1 MWQHRNR
8 YIYTFSPTRCIQFFC
23 DEQWLDVWAFNAALL
38 RKYPWFKFHN
48 VDLWLK
54 SVGRSRDKNQRH
66 IEMHQ
71 TMMRSF
77 MASYHQTFRHYDYL
91 FTFPPDA
98 STITRRRIRARL
110 RMAQIWIQIL
120 SPKYQEGEGSQDGEH
135 LGEHPGTQV
144 WEAEQ
149 ELHAGSDHML
159 QTGEGLD
166 QGS

>member
-1 MWQHRNR
+1 MWQHRSR

-23 DEQWLDVWAFNAALL
+23 DEHWLDVWEFNAALL

-54 SVGRSRDKNQRH
+54 SVGRSRDKIQRH
-66 IEMHQ
+66 IETHQ

-91 FTFPPDA
+91 FTFPPNV

-110 RMAQIWIQIL
+110 RMAKIWIQIL
-120 SPKYQEGEGSQDGEH
+120 SPKSQESKSIEDVKPMGEH
-135 LGEHPGTQV
+135 ASAEI
-144 WEAEQ
+144 WEAKQ
-149 ELHAGSDHML
+149 ELYAGSDHML
-159 QTGEGLD
+159 QERERLG
-166 QGS
+166 